1 MKYYNKEKLKDMIE
15 NFGLEYTLLPNGYGK
30 VFSYCAK
37 IFRDNDCELINIY
50 VDTDIM
56 AFIFKKNGVY
66 HSSNCSIKSYNDF
79 LDSAEKHNF
88 ESSAGLTLKV
98 IAKIAYAWEVKL

>member
-1 MKYYNKEKLKDMIE
+1 MKYYNKEKLKDMID

-30 VFSYCAK
+30 VFDYCAK

-56 AFIFKKNGVY
+56 SFIFKKNGLY
-66 HSSNCSIKSYNDF
+66 HSSNFSIKSYNEF
-79 LDSAEKHNF
+79 LDSAEKRDF

-98 IAKIAYAWEVKL
+98 IAQIAHTWEVKL